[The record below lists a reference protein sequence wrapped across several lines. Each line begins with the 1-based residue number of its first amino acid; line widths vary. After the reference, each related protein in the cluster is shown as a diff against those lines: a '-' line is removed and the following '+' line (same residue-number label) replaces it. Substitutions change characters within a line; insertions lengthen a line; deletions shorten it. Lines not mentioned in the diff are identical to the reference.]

1 MTCIKK
7 NTVAKEILRKRIRTW
22 KSPIAATIDNNLQVL
37 KKNGYIQFIKTSRG
51 VTAVPTGKLWRA
63 LN

>member
-7 NTVAKEILRKRIRTW
+7 NTIAKEILAKRIRTW
-22 KSPIAATIDNNLQVL
+22 KSPIASRIDNNLQGL
-37 KKNGYIQFIKTSRG
+37 KKNGYIQFVKAAREI
-51 VTAVPTGKLWRA
+51 TAIPTGKLWKA

>member
-22 KSPIAATIDNNLQVL
+22 KSPIASSIDNNLQLL
-37 KKNGYIQFIKTSRG
+37 KKYGYIQFIKAVRG
-51 VTAVPTGKLWRA
+51 VTAIPTNKLWKA